1 MAKLISLPTGLEV
14 ALAPKEEIFGLK
26 KSFTIPW
33 KEIVNIAEVT
43 DLWVHI
49 RGIRAPGTG
58 FPGVIMLGTTR
69 YQGKKDFNAV
79 YGHKPGFVISLTG
92 GLYARVLATNT
103 QNQPKPQAP
112 TSHSN

>member
-1 MAKLISLPTGLEV
+1 MAKLISLLKGLQV
-14 ALAPKEEIFGLK
+14 ALTPQEAIFGLK
-26 KSFTIPW
+26 QSFTIPW
-33 KEIVNIAEVT
+33 IQIVNIAEVT

-58 FPGVIMLGTTR
+58 SPGVIMLGTTR

-92 GLYARVLATNT
+92 GPYTRVLVTNM
-103 QNQPKPQAP
+103 QNQPKPEAP
-112 TSHSN
+112 AS